1 METAWQNLVEA
12 GGHPEADHLQPKI
25 EGLIR
30 RQQAWAAVCSVS
42 AAITAENDAQL
53 TAAWNESLFANWN
66 EADRERPR
74 LDAAKQR
81 LELLRQ
87 LRERIA
93 EPISFDREKAI
104 NRIARDLPADY
115 FPEAQPHWKQAQL
128 RLGVVQLLSDAFHRP
143 QSDLGI
149 YGAWV
154 KLGELAGAGDDS
166 AEIPAAHRRGRTAL
180 FAADVAEEDS
190 AQLPGEPVAATGRQ
204 AAGGLE

>member
-1 METAWQNLVEA
+1 M
-12 GGHPEADHLQPKI
+12 
-25 EGLIR
+25 
-30 RQQAWAAVCSVS
+30 
-42 AAITAENDAQL
+42 

-154 KLGELAGAGDDS
+154 KLGELQARAMIPPKYLPRIAEAEQRYSLLMSLKKIPPSYPVSQSPQLDARLLAVWNDDLLRDATMRSPGWPVTKSRRS
-166 AEIPAAHRRGRTAL
+166 AARCCSNWRPRFPAATSRKSPA
-180 FAADVAEEDS
+180 
-190 AQLPGEPVAATGRQ
+190 
-204 AAGGLE
+204 